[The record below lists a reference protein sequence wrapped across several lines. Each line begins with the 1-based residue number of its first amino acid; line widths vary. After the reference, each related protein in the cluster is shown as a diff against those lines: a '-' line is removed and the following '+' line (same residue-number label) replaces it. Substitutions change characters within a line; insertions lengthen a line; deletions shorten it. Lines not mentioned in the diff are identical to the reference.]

1 MKVVKPIQINPLNLV
16 SSNVPI
22 DDAPEWASTTT
33 YAVGNPVVYQL
44 NIYESLIASN
54 TGNIPGSVSPDGVP
68 KWLNK
73 GPVNRWKMFN
83 KRQGNKWLGD
93 LYTENEDSID
103 FTVRPGEVV
112 NSIGIVGSFAQSIQI
127 IMTIPGASPGDP
139 DQEVYNQSFDM
150 VDTTVSNWYD
160 YWFSPIARRANF
172 SIFNLPAYSNA
183 DIRVIAS
190 SPGSVARIG
199 TFIIG
204 RLEVIGGAVYGT
216 SLGYTSYSRT
226 TEDDFGNITITPR
239 GSRRFVDF
247 DIRVETPRI
256 SYVMQLLDSLR
267 DTASLYVGS
276 DDIDATIIVG
286 RFERLQSVLTNVAY
300 CEMNLEVRSLE

>member
-1 MKVVKPIQINPLNLV
+1 MKVVKPVQIDPLKLLV
-16 SSNVPI
+16 SNVPV
-22 DDAPEWASTTT
+22 DDAPEWASGTT
-33 YAVGNPVVYQL
+33 YTLGLSVVYQL
-44 NIYESLIASN
+44 NIYESLVANN
-54 TGNIPGSVSPDGVP
+54 TGNTPGVVPPDGVP

-73 GPVNRWKMFN
+73 GPVNRWRMFN

-93 LYTENEDSID
+93 LYTENEESID
-103 FTVRPGEVV
+103 FTIRPGEVV

-127 IMTIPGASPGDP
+127 IMTVP
-139 DQEVYNQSFDM
+139 DEGEVYNQTFDM
-150 VDTTVSNWYD
+150 VDTTVNNWYD
-160 YWFSPIARRANF
+160 YWFSPIERRSNL
-172 SIFNLPAYSNA
+172 SIFNLPAYGNA
-183 DIRVIAS
+183 DIQVIAS
-190 SPGSVARIG
+190 SPSGVVRIG
-199 TFIIG
+199 TFIVG

-247 DIRVETPRI
+247 DVRVETSRV
-256 SYVMQLLDSLR
+256 SYVMQLLDSMK